1 LELSSDALRRIVLGG
16 DDPTSEGVVAL
27 DVFKMPGGCDD
38 PERARFV
45 HAAYAQ
51 FPNRE
56 SANATAIIDAVA
68 TTPQALCGEMER
80 LYRED
85 W

>member
-1 LELSSDALRRIVLGG
+1 LALSPQALRRIVLGG
-16 DDPTSEGVVAL
+16 DDPTSEGVVAI
-27 DVFKMPGGCDD
+27 DVFKEHGNCED

-56 SANATAIIDAVA
+56 SAKATAIIDAVA
-68 TTPQALCGEMER
+68 ATPQALCGEMER
-80 LYRED
+80 LYRQD